1 MQNLFGI
8 NAHLN
13 MDLDDYSGCML
24 EQMEVVMPTG
34 GRPTSPP
41 RYSRS
46 NQELA
51 DAVRVDPTV
60 TRTFS
65 FLDVE
70 KSAELPPRADPYRS
84 ALIAAVI
91 VLLLLLVL
99 LSTALVFLCIY
110 INKSQCITGWPINKR
125 LAIDLAL
132 NKKYDY
138 V

>member
-1 MQNLFGI
+1 LQTLFGI

-13 MDLDDYSGCML
+13 MDLDDYSGYML

-51 DAVRVDPTV
+51 DAVRDNPTV
-60 TRTFS
+60 TRTLS
-65 FLDVE
+65 FLDPE
-70 KSAELPPRADPYRS
+70 KAEELPPRADPYRK
-84 ALIAAVI
+84 ALISGVI
-91 VLLLLLVL
+91 ILLLLLVI
-99 LSTALVFLCIY
+99 LSVALVFLCIY
-110 INKSQCITGWPINKR
+110 IIKSQCSTDWLANKR
-125 LAIDLAL
+125 LAIDIAL
-132 NKKYDY
+132 SKKYDY